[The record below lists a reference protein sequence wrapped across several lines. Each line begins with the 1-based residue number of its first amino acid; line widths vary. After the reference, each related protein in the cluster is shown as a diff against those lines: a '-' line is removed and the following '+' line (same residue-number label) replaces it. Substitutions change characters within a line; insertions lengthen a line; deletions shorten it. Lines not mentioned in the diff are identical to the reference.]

1 MPGVIRCA
9 RAEFQKLRHTAI
21 LRVHVGIPLAGALV
35 FLLYYATASWDPAA
49 EVSGFLEVVSMLLP
63 LAAGIVCGMA
73 ADQEDGA
80 GRFQSVL
87 AYPASRMIPWVGKI
101 VTLVLLAVAALGI
114 AVGVFGAVFRV
125 APLPLYVAAFG
136 GLAGGSVVLYVLHL
150 VVGFRFGRGASIGLG
165 IVETLTAAL
174 ALTGLGDGI
183 WYFLPCAWPGRL
195 CDMLVMEWIYPD
207 AAQAALPSQIGLFCS
222 VCLPLAGVLLIAASV
237 WIVRWDG
244 ARAHE

>member
-1 MPGVIRCA
+1 MSGIIRCV

-63 LAAGIVCGMA
+63 LAAGIVCGVV

-80 GRFQSVL
+80 GRFQSIL
-87 AYPASRMIPWVGKI
+87 AYPASRIIPWIAKV
-101 VTLVLLAVAALGI
+101 VALVLLAVAALGI

-125 APLPLYVAAFG
+125 APSWLYLAAFG
-136 GLAGGSVVLYVLHL
+136 CLAGGSIVLYVLHL
-150 VVGFRFGRGASIGLG
+150 AVGFRFGRGASIGLG

-174 ALTGLGDGI
+174 ALTGLGDGL

-195 CDMLVMEWIYPD
+195 CDMLVMAWIYPD
-207 AAQAALPSQIGLFCS
+207 TAQTVLTSQAGLICS
-222 VCLPLAGVLLIAASV
+222 VCLPLAGVLLIAALV